1 MSSSLLWVY
10 STRGWHKNT
19 RHTRHDQ
26 VMSAKGTRVCF
37 DTGDYHSIAVL
48 DSGWPFAGILPLPR
62 KLIGILLNLR
72 QRVNPRNSDHPK
84 SRITPLVIVEIMDT
98 KARGILEWS
107 LCGFRR
113 SRSAS
118 GANQI
123 GHADSYRQFKTAG
136 MYRIVT
142 NFWIKHSDDAVL
154 FDGLRITVV
163 QVKICQTSS
172 YEKWNVICEYAIIYI
187 DMYILFIIGY

>member
-1 MSSSLLWVY
+1 MKNRVPQSFVRTRLILVSSSLLWVY

-98 KARGILEWS
+98 KARGILEWPLLWFS
-107 LCGFRR
+107 T
-113 SRSAS
+113 
-118 GANQI
+118 I
-123 GHADSYRQFKTAG
+123 
-136 MYRIVT
+136 
-142 NFWIKHSDDAVL
+142 
-154 FDGLRITVV
+154 
-163 QVKICQTSS
+163 KICLWGKSN
-172 YEKWNVICEYAIIYI
+172 WPR
-187 DMYILFIIGY
+187 

>member
-19 RHTRHDQ
+19 GDTGHDQ

-84 SRITPLVIVEIMDT
+84 SRITPLVIVVD
-98 KARGILEWS
+98 RGYKSPGNPRVAAVMVFDDQDLPLE
-107 LCGFRR
+107 
-113 SRSAS
+113 
-118 GANQI
+118 QI
-123 GHADSYRQFKTAG
+123 RLT
-136 MYRIVT
+136 T
-142 NFWIKHSDDAVL
+142 LVL
-154 FDGLRITVV
+154 TENLRV
-163 QVKICQTSS
+163 QEC
-172 YEKWNVICEYAIIYI
+172 IIE
-187 DMYILFIIGY
+187 